1 MYKKLPFILLP
12 FVCLLCFQSIAQ
24 QNIEIQSYNVIDTV
38 GPYKSPLHLVVFS
51 PDAKYVAGSGEDNN
65 IVIWRADSN
74 HVFRTLKGHT
84 GRINGICYSNN
95 GKYLASASSDG
106 TVIVWDIIKN
116 KALRTYVPEGTG
128 GAKGKKVNFVV
139 FGKDDKDILFGG
151 DNNNITKVRD
161 PMIGGNITQIASTAE
176 SITTGICSPD
186 RKWFAFSSGA
196 LIYLLNLGN
205 NDLKV
210 IAGSSDNVTS
220 LAFSPDNKILASKCR
235 DRYIEFWN
243 LVTSIKVKSIK
254 PEYDERAP
262 DDARIQYSPD
272 GKYLCMGSMDNS
284 PQMWDMDDYKLLYQ
298 LKGHTGPVPCID
310 FSRDGRLVASASRD
324 STIRIWYLAE
334 AVLIAEEN
342 KKFANDSL
350 TKARRLKKGLTDSN
364 QLESELTYTN
374 GSIPLTLNGRKV
386 NASHPVEVQSK
397 NISLYVWDDDQVDGD
412 IISLNFNGQWVLNA
426 YKLTKKKKVVNV
438 TLNDKGNNF
447 LLLYAHNEGDTPPN
461 TAGVSIYDGVKETR
475 LIMKSDLKSCDAV
488 RLKLK

>member
-1 MYKKLPFILLP
+1 
-12 FVCLLCFQSIAQ
+12 
-24 QNIEIQSYNVIDTV
+24 
-38 GPYKSPLHLVVFS
+38 
-51 PDAKYVAGSGEDNN
+51 
-65 IVIWRADSN
+65 
-74 HVFRTLKGHT
+74 
-84 GRINGICYSNN
+84 
-95 GKYLASASSDG
+95 
-106 TVIVWDIIKN
+106 
-116 KALRTYVPEGTG
+116 
-128 GAKGKKVNFVV
+128 
-139 FGKDDKDILFGG
+139 
-151 DNNNITKVRD
+151 
-161 PMIGGNITQIASTAE
+161 
-176 SITTGICSPD
+176 
-186 RKWFAFSSGA
+186 
-196 LIYLLNLGN
+196 
-205 NDLKV
+205 
-210 IAGSSDNVTS
+210 
-220 LAFSPDNKILASKCR
+220 
-235 DRYIEFWN
+235 
-243 LVTSIKVKSIK
+243 
-254 PEYDERAP
+254 
-262 DDARIQYSPD
+262 
-272 GKYLCMGSMDNS
+272 MGSMDNS

-298 LKGHTGPVPCID
+298 LKGHNGPVPDID

-386 NASHPVEVQSK
+386 NASHPVEVHSK

-438 TLNDKGNNF
+438 TLNENGNNF

-475 LIMKSDLKSCDAV
+475 LIMKSDLKTCDAV